1 MLFLNIK
8 VIIEVSKKEVIII
21 MGKDFR
27 LKLEKVFDFLGE
39 IIAFFTIVI
48 WAVWCVDTN
57 VSFLPSTVRSI
68 LDFAK
73 NWGTLLLVAVEGF
86 ECTIKRN
93 IIIRIV
99 FYLLLAVVIIF
110 QFFPDTWAAIMT
122 KVPGAVVTTTG
133 A

>member
-1 MLFLNIK
+1 
-8 VIIEVSKKEVIII
+8 
-21 MGKDFR
+21 MGKEFR

-57 VSFLPSTVRSI
+57 VSFLPSTVRAI